1 MKSLRQL
8 YQIGCGPSSSHTM
21 APQKIALW
29 LKEKYPQAKF
39 RIILY
44 GSLAYTGK
52 GHGTD
57 TVLKKVLGEDTE
69 IIFDHEKK
77 DIPHPN
83 TLDAEVI
90 EGGKVVACRRAI
102 SSGGGAYR
110 IEGEPEDTSPQV
122 YPHSSFSEIKEYCMK
137 NDIRLSDYV
146 FRMEPD
152 IAEYLEN
159 VWETMVAAIKR
170 GLNAEGA
177 LPGGLGVQRKAKF
190 LYSQRHIDESPETRE
205 NRMVLLVRVCSGG
218 RKCFRGNDRY
228 GTHLRIERSTARRIV
243 LCA

>member
-1 MKSLRQL
+1 MSFIFCLCQKNDRIIEGNIKRSIKYPMKSLRQL

-39 RIILY
+39 RILLY

-122 YPHSSFSEIKEYCMK
+122 YPHSSFSEIKEY
-137 NDIRLSDYV
+137 
-146 FRMEPD
+146 
-152 IAEYLEN
+152 
-159 VWETMVAAIKR
+159 
-170 GLNAEGA
+170 
-177 LPGGLGVQRKAKF
+177 
-190 LYSQRHIDESPETRE
+190 
-205 NRMVLLVRVCSGG
+205 
-218 RKCFRGNDRY
+218 
-228 GTHLRIERSTARRIV
+228 
-243 LCA
+243 